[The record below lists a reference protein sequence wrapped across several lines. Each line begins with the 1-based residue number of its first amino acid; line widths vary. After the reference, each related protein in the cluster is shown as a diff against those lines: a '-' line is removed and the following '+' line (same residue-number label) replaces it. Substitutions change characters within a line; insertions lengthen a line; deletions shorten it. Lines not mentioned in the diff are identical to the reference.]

1 MALPV
6 PQTHVFAA
14 VCHGVQPGIT
24 LACAKPTDMAS
35 AIRATAEVF
44 SMLVP
49 PDVVMA
55 LEIPEAA
62 WLGYVA
68 SRTPSDP
75 IAGVAATARV
85 LTPFQRGLSPSP
97 PLTSRAGAAST
108 LSRSF
113 PVCFHHQSVESF
125 PFSLGCRR
133 NISVSATGSLATT
146 RARVA

>member
-14 VCHGVQPGIT
+14 VCHGVQPGVT

-62 WLGYVA
+62 WLGVPRVEDAVEPHRRRCCYSPRPHAPQFDPARQKTVVA
-68 SRTPSDP
+68 LPLARPAWQAQAVRSR
-75 IAGVAATARV
+75 
-85 LTPFQRGLSPSP
+85 
-97 PLTSRAGAAST
+97 
-108 LSRSF
+108 
-113 PVCFHHQSVESF
+113 
-125 PFSLGCRR
+125 
-133 NISVSATGSLATT
+133 
-146 RARVA
+146 RVAKRDE